1 MKRFMLSLAA
11 LLLWPL
17 DVEASSRIKD
27 ITDVQGIRDNQLVG
41 YGLVIGLAGTGD
53 SMRNAPF
60 TEQSARSML
69 QRLGV
74 GVPAGSV
81 RSRNI
86 AAVVVTARLPPF
98 IATGE
103 RIDVTVSSLGDATS
117 LSGGTLVMTPLSAAD
132 GRAYAVAQGA
142 ISITGFSASG
152 QAESVSQGVPT
163 GGRIA
168 NGALIERELTADFN
182 GVSELAL
189 KVRNPDFGT
198 AAAIADAINVFAV
211 KTYGSTIAQEID
223 FRTVAVKRPEKTTAS
238 RLMAELGVLNVEA
251 DTPARIVI
259 DEKTGTIVIGSD
271 VRVSAVAVA
280 HGNITIRV
288 TETPAV
294 IQPESFSEGE
304 TAVEPSTAVG
314 AEEEDAKVAML
325 RGPSLERL
333 VHGLNRMGL
342 KPSGIIAI
350 LQAIKTAGALQAE
363 LVIQ

>member
-1 MKRFMLSLAA
+1 MIKLLVAAA
-11 LLLWPL
+11 LMALACGP
-17 DVEASSRIKD
+17 ASGASRIKD
-27 ITDVQGIRDNQLVG
+27 ITNVQGIRDNQLVG

-74 GVPAGSV
+74 GVPPGSV

-98 IATGE
+98 ISTGE

-132 GRAYAVAQGA
+132 GEAYAVAQGA
-142 ISITGFSASG
+142 VSITGLAASG
-152 QAESVSQGVPT
+152 QAESVTEGVPT
-163 GGRIA
+163 GGRIPG
-168 NGALIERELTADFN
+168 GALIERELTADFN
-182 GVSELAL
+182 AVASLSL
-189 KVRNPDFGT
+189 KIRNPDFGT
-198 AAAIADAINVFAV
+198 AARIADVINDHALRNYGSAIAEAL
-211 KTYGSTIAQEID
+211 D
-223 FRTVAVKRPEKTTAS
+223 FRTVSLRRPEQTSAS
-238 RLMAELGVLNVEA
+238 RLMAELGDLPVEA

-271 VRVSAVAVA
+271 VKVSPVAVA
-280 HGNITIRV
+280 QGNITIRV
-288 TETPAV
+288 TETPTV
-294 IQPESFSEGE
+294 VQPGALSDGE
-304 TAVEPSTAVG
+304 TAVEPSTSIDA
-314 AEEEDAKVAML
+314 AQADAKVAML
-325 RGPSLERL
+325 EGTSLERL
-333 VHGLNRMGL
+333 VQGLNRMGL

-350 LQAIKTAGALQAE
+350 LQAIKTAGALQAD